1 MYMSDYQI
9 PVRRVGTAIVI
20 SGNRQERKF
29 EQTVIDRALPIAKD
43 EFGSVPVQS
52 QRGASGGPV

>member
-20 SGNRQERKF
+20 SGNRQGERKF
-29 EQTVIDRALPIAKD
+29 EQTVIERALPSK
-43 EFGSVPVQS
+43 
-52 QRGASGGPV
+52 R

>member
-1 MYMSDYQI
+1 MYMSDYHI

-29 EQTVIDRALPIAKD
+29 EQTAIDR